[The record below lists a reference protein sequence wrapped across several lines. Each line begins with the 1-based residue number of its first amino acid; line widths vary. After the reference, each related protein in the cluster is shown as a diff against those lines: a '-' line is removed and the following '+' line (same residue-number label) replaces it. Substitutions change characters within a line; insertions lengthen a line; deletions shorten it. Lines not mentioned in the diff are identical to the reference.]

1 MRVKAIHK
9 VLGLVSFLFLFF
21 TTLHARDL
29 PGSHDHPALK
39 RYEGSEIIKYDYRN
53 YDAYTIPLGEA
64 ASSGALTHFLS
75 VEGAVTRITY
85 RVPVGRSVLEV
96 IRNYEAELKASGFDI
111 LFQEKSMALGRYF
124 SEAAGY
130 KEIKWPPNIPAF
142 TLNGNTQHYLA
153 AQKPKNGAVERYVV
167 IYAVE
172 NNYWAADLKDV
183 KKGQVLVQV
192 DVIDAKLME
201 SKMVTVTAE
210 EMAAKVAQKGGV
222 ALYGI
227 NFDFNKA
234 DIKPES
240 ETTLSEIA
248 KLLSKNPALKL
259 LVVGHTDNVG
269 GFEFNRELSQ
279 RRANAVFE
287 ALVKRHRIDAKRLM
301 PVGVSFACPVVSNR
315 TEDGRVKNRR
325 VELVEQ

>member
-1 MRVKAIHK
+1 MRVTAINK
-9 VLGLVSFLFLFF
+9 VFGLLSFLLLFF
-21 TTLHARDL
+21 TALHAKDL
-29 PGSHDHPALK
+29 PESRDHPALK
-39 RYEGSEIIKYDYRN
+39 RYEGSEIIKYDYRQ
-53 YDAYTIPLGEA
+53 YEAHTIPLGQA
-64 ASSGALTHFLS
+64 KNSQTLAKSLS

-85 RVPVGRSVLEV
+85 KVPVGRSALEV
-96 IRNYEAELKASGFDI
+96 IRNYETELVASGFEI
-111 LFQEKSMALGRYF
+111 LFKEDSQALGRYF

-130 KEIKWPPNIPAF
+130 DRVKWPPNIQAF
-142 TLNGNTQHYLA
+142 TLNGDTQYYLA
-153 AQKPKNGAVERYVV
+153 AQKPKNGTIERYVV

-172 NNYWAADLKDV
+172 NNYWAAQLKEI

-192 DVIDAKLME
+192 DVVDAKPME
-201 SKMVTVTAE
+201 SKMVAVTAE

-227 NFDFNKA
+227 NFDFIKA
-234 DIKPES
+234 DIKPVS

-269 GFEFNRELSQ
+269 GFDFNREFSQ
-279 RRANAVFE
+279 RRADAVVE

-301 PVGVSFACPVVSNR
+301 PFGVSFACPVVSNR
-315 TEDGRVKNRR
+315 TEDGRAKNRR